1 MRGGSGKRRRRGSSP
16 AVTIAPNG
24 ASIPLTSDRTTARIV
39 VAEDSLLVRTG
50 IVRLLRDAFD
60 VVGEASSAREL
71 LDLVEREQPD
81 AALID
86 IRLPPTHSDE
96 GLRAA
101 AEIRRRFPS
110 VALLV
115 VSQYVEAEYALRL
128 LSGEERQVGYLLKDR
143 ILEPRQL
150 TDAITRIVEGGVVV
164 DPALVTQLLDRP
176 RLGEPL
182 GDLTPRERDVLALMA
197 EGLTDR
203 GIAER
208 LFVTPKT
215 VETHIR
221 HIFGKLSLPETALDN
236 KRVHAVLTYLRA

>member
-1 MRGGSGKRRRRGSSP
+1 L
-16 AVTIAPNG
+16 ALTIAHDDVSVLPTG
-24 ASIPLTSDRTTARIV
+24 ERATARVV
-39 VAEDSLLVRTG
+39 VAEDSLVVRTG
-50 IVRLLRDAFD
+50 LVRLLRDSFD
-60 VVGEASSAREL
+60 VVGEAATGNEL
-71 LDLVEREQPD
+71 LDVVERERPD

-101 AEIRRRFPS
+101 AEIRRRLPS

-128 LSGEERQVGYLLKDR
+128 LAGDERRVGYLLKDR
-143 ILEPRQL
+143 ILEAHQL

-176 RLGEPL
+176 RLAEPL
-182 GDLTPRERDVLALMA
+182 DDLTPREREVLALMA

-203 GIAER
+203 GIAAR

-221 HIFGKLSLPETALDN
+221 HIFAKLSLPETALDN
-236 KRVHAVLTYLRA
+236 KRVRAVLTYLRA